1 MFSTIYG
8 RYTFFILFVPS
19 RSRSNTGGSRTSFT
33 MLGPSTTVR
42 ATATAH
48 AHSTADAEATVNT
61 VVLDPQDIAAAAAA
75 ASSSSPSNGAAR
87 GNMV

>member
-1 MFSTIYG
+1 
-8 RYTFFILFVPS
+8 
-19 RSRSNTGGSRTSFT
+19 

-42 ATATAH
+42 ATAH